1 MTRDPDRPMPARAM
15 LVIRHYL
22 DQLDVA
28 QRIIRSLPDCLT
40 PTAIDEIKL
49 HLGAVLNDDEAL
61 AEFCEL
67 VDR

>member
-1 MTRDPDRPMPARAM
+1 MTTPDVFADWRREARM
-15 LVIRHYL
+15 LR
-22 DQLDVA
+22 
-28 QRIIRSLPDCLT
+28 RIIRALPDCLT
-40 PTAIDEIKL
+40 PTAVDEIKL